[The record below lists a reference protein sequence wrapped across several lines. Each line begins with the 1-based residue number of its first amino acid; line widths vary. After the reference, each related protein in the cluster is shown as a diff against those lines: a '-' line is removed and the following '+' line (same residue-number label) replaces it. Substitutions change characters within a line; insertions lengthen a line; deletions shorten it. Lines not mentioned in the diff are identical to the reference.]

1 MELIQAIKIL
11 KTIEIA
17 HCEQGRYRQRDRLQ
31 HMLIPLLEVESR
43 DKFERAMNQYFGL

>member
-31 HMLIPLLEVESR
+31 HMLIPFLEVEDR
-43 DKFERAMNQYFGL
+43 DRFEREMNKHFRL

>member
-11 KTIEIA
+11 ETIKLA

-31 HMLIPLLEVESR
+31 HMLIPFLPAEDR
-43 DKFERAMNQYFGL
+43 DRFERAMNRYFGL